1 MTVGQIG
8 TYTNPVTLSAT
19 GIPAPATVNFSPNP
33 ATPGTSVT
41 MTVSNTAGVAPGNY
55 NFTING
61 TSAAGPHSTS
71 GTLVISTAGVTASTL
86 TLPVNAEPAAPIQTV
101 LTWTNAGA
109 GLLYDIEIALDN
121 GFTSIAES
129 ATGLTS
135 ATYTATTLAAGT
147 TYYWRVSTYN
157 ACSSPVLSTVFSFTT
172 ASCAIY
178 SSSTPVAISAS
189 GTPTVTS
196 TITVPTNGTINDINV
211 VDLAGT
217 HTYIQDLTITLTSP
231 AGTVV
236 TLFDQICSSE
246 NDFDLN
252 LDDEAAAGALPCPPT
267 GGGTYQ
273 PSSVL
278 SALDGEAMNGTWTLS
293 ITDNFNQDGGSLATW
308 GVEICFTPSTPCNNP
323 DVPTLSGATSFCA
336 GGSTNLTVATGNLN
350 DATNWQWY
358 SGSCGGTNIG
368 SGTSVS
374 INTPGTYY
382 VRGEGGCVTAGTC
395 QTVTVTQTTVNNG
408 ATINGHTLTA
418 TQNGAQYQ
426 WVDCNNGFAA
436 VGGATAQNF
445 SPAAD
450 GSYAVIVT
458 VNGCS
463 DTSACLTYSTIG
475 IEESANFVSSVY
487 PNPTTGMITVQLHTA
502 VSSMTVTDVTGR
514 IVREFAEQSASAVSI
529 DLNKE
534 AKGVYFLNVYV
545 NERVQTLRIV
555 KE

>member
-1 MTVGQIG
+1 
-8 TYTNPVTLSAT
+8 
-19 GIPAPATVNFSPNP
+19 
-33 ATPGTSVT
+33 
-41 MTVSNTAGVAPGNY
+41 
-55 NFTING
+55 
-61 TSAAGPHSTS
+61 
-71 GTLVISTAGVTASTL
+71 
-86 TLPVNAEPAAPIQTV
+86 
-101 LTWTNAGA
+101 
-109 GLLYDIEIALDN
+109 
-121 GFTSIAES
+121 
-129 ATGLTS
+129 
-135 ATYTATTLAAGT
+135 
-147 TYYWRVSTYN
+147 
-157 ACSSPVLSTVFSFTT
+157 
-172 ASCAIY
+172 
-178 SSSTPVAISAS
+178 
-189 GTPTVTS
+189 
-196 TITVPTNGTINDINV
+196 
-211 VDLAGT
+211 
-217 HTYIQDLTITLTSP
+217 
-231 AGTVV
+231 
-236 TLFDQICSSE
+236 
-246 NDFDLN
+246 
-252 LDDEAAAGALPCPPT
+252 
-267 GGGTYQ
+267 
-273 PSSVL
+273 
-278 SALDGEAMNGTWTLS
+278 
-293 ITDNFNQDGGSLATW
+293 
-308 GVEICFTPSTPCNNP
+308 
-323 DVPTLSGATSFCA
+323 
-336 GGSTNLTVATGNLN
+336 
-350 DATNWQWY
+350 
-358 SGSCGGTNIG
+358 
-368 SGTSVS
+368 
-374 INTPGTYY
+374 